1 MDHFETIY
9 TRRAAD
15 YHRMI
20 AAEDVDGN
28 LPAALSEL
36 GRPRGKRIL
45 DLGSGTG
52 RIPLLLGSQAAQMV
66 AVDLQRAMLL
76 EQRRQKVLAREKEL
90 AGLKE
95 IGGKK
100 EPSDAD
106 WSLVQADM
114 RHIALVS
121 GWAQLT
127 LAGWAIGHLRTWFS
141 QDWQRQ
147 MRITLAEMQRVTQ
160 PGGRLVIIE
169 TLGTGSLV
177 PKPPVESLAEY
188 YTWLEQDWGFW
199 RHEIRTDYQFDSVEQ
214 AVAHTQFFFGSEL
227 ADKIRAN
234 RWRRVPEWTGIWTR
248 DNT

>member
-20 AAEDVDGN
+20 AAEDVEGN

-36 GRPRGKRIL
+36 GQPRGKRIL
-45 DLGSGTG
+45 DLGSGSG
-52 RIPLLLGSQAAQMV
+52 RIPLLLGSQAAQLI

-76 EQRRQKVLAREKEL
+76 EQRRQKGLAWEKEL
-90 AGLKE
+90 AGQ
-95 IGGKK
+95 K
-100 EPSDAD
+100 EPGGEKELSEPD
-106 WSLVQADM
+106 WPLVQADM
-114 RHIALVS
+114 RQIPLVS

-127 LAGWAIGHLRTWFS
+127 LAGWAIGHMRTWFS

-147 MRITLAEMQRVTQ
+147 MRITLEEMQRVTE

-177 PKPPVESLAEY
+177 PRPPLDSLAEY
-188 YTWLEQDWGFW
+188 YTWLEQEWGFS
-199 RHEIRTDYQFDSVEQ
+199 RCEIRTDYHFDSVEA
-214 AVAHTQFFFGSEL
+214 AVVHTEFFFGSEL
-227 ADKIRAN
+227 ADKIRSN
-234 RWRRVPEWTGIWTR
+234 HWRRVPEWTGIWTK
-248 DNT
+248 DNW

>member
-9 TRRAAD
+9 SQRAAD

-20 AAEDVDGN
+20 TAEDVDGN
-28 LPAALSEL
+28 LPSALYEIAQ
-36 GRPRGKRIL
+36 PRGKRIL

-52 RIPLLLGSQAAQMV
+52 RIPLLLGSQAAQLI
-66 AVDLQRAMLL
+66 AIDLQRAMLL
-76 EQRRQKVLAREKEL
+76 ENRRQKALAVQNQPAKVN
-90 AGLKE
+90 
-95 IGGKK
+95 
-100 EPSDAD
+100 
-106 WSLVQADM
+106 WSLVQADI
-114 RHIALVS
+114 RHIPLAS

-127 LAGWAIGHLRTWFS
+127 LAGWAIGHLRAWFQ

-147 MRITLAEMQRVTQ
+147 MRFTLTEMLRVTQ
-160 PGGRLVIIE
+160 PGGRLIIIE
-169 TLGTGSLV
+169 TLGTGSLE

-199 RHEIRTDYQFDSVEQ
+199 RRVIRTDYQFKSVEQ

-248 DNT
+248 ENS

>member
-9 TRRAAD
+9 SRRAVD

-20 AAEDVDGN
+20 AAEDVDDN
-28 LPAALSEL
+28 LPAALYEI
-36 GRPRGKRIL
+36 GQPHGKRIL

-52 RIPLLLGSQAAQMV
+52 RIPLLLGSQAAQLI
-66 AVDLQRAMLL
+66 AIDLQRAMLL
-76 EQRRQKVLAREKEL
+76 ENRHQKEL
-90 AGLKE
+90 TFRKDLPKV
-95 IGGKK
+95 
-100 EPSDAD
+100 D

-114 RHIALVS
+114 RQIPLVS

-127 LAGWAIGHLRTWFS
+127 LAGWAIGHMRAWFQ

-147 MRITLAEMQRVTQ
+147 MRSALAEMLRVTQ
-160 PGGRLVIIE
+160 PGGRLIIIE
-169 TLGTGSLV
+169 TLGTGSLE

-199 RHEIRTDYQFDSVEQ
+199 RRAIRTDYQFGSVEQ
-214 AVAHTQFFFGSEL
+214 AVAHTKFFFGSEL